1 MNDDL
6 IIDNYGLLLY
16 PADAAIA
23 ECLHLGDVWRHSLLE
38 PDIANV
44 HKHIVANCVFLE
56 TKLGNIQSYVHIEV
70 GGHMYQWLQQE
81 SGDEIDTVK
90 KDIHLAILLFEFL
103 FSNELFALQ
112 SKLLQRKLMPIPH
125 SDWDLIALIFPLHHN
140 SETDLA
146 ATVLKEAPVQSANI
160 AANLV
165 QTMGESMTEQQG
177 HV

>member
-1 MNDDL
+1 
-6 IIDNYGLLLY
+6 
-16 PADAAIA
+16 
-23 ECLHLGDVWRHSLLE
+23 
-38 PDIANV
+38 
-44 HKHIVANCVFLE
+44 
-56 TKLGNIQSYVHIEV
+56 
-70 GGHMYQWLQQE
+70 MYQWLQQE

-112 SKLLQRKLMPIPH
+112 CKLLQRKLMPIPH
-125 SDWDLIALIFPLHHN
+125 SDWDLIALLFPLHHN

-146 ATVLKEAPVQSANI
+146 ATALKEAPVQSANI

-165 QTMGESMTEQQG
+165 ETMGESMTEQQG